1 MFRWDYSFK
10 IRCNGTDFANNKTPG
25 GKCNQHMFWGW
36 SYSFSIYFLNC
47 TLQHSWGELR
57 EDGGGEPVME
67 RSWTNVA
74 AVSKSSPCWA
84 LLTSWLSQPISH
96 HYYTGDHFFNSILKC
111 GLDVVIQTNKPVTI
125 PQLNGIK
132 RGTYFGRP
140 PVILAKVSK
149 KYAGIMWKMGADIR

>member
-1 MFRWDYSFK
+1 MEK
-10 IRCNGTDFANNKTPG
+10 I
-25 GKCNQHMFWGW
+25 
-36 SYSFSIYFLNC
+36 
-47 TLQHSWGELR
+47 LQTIKPPEVNAISTCF
-57 EDGGGEPVME
+57 EDGRIHSAFIFRTLHCSMVGGFTGEGVE
-67 RSWTNVA
+67 RRRWCGTRHGASWTNVA

-96 HYYTGDHFFNSILKC
+96 HYYTGDHFFSSILKC